1 MKIQIKRDEVSK
13 DTKNHLKFKKK
24 LRKVL
29 MQRDENKFIADTID
43 DYLNGFADFDPLLD
57 WKFRPV
63 CGCECEIEGINLL
76 NYTVKHNNLFKNKG
90 YLLNEYFISSIS
102 DMNDYLEGYEMWLLD
117 DMRIVFTYFFMMI
130 EPRTDS
136 RMIYRYPLGKKI
148 PTDMELDAEDFLDEL
163 DEEIYSLRHPE

>member
-43 DYLNGFADFDPLLD
+43 EYLNGFADFDPLLD

-63 CGCECEIEGINLL
+63 CGCEIEGMEEFSFNL
-76 NYTVKHNNLFKNKG
+76 KHNNLFGNKG
-90 YLLNEYFISSIS
+90 FLLNDFVIAGCCA
-102 DMNDYLEGYEMWLLD
+102 DDFCEGYEMWLLD
-117 DMRIVFTYFFMMI
+117 DIVFTYFCMMSDPI
-130 EPRTDS
+130 SEAS
-136 RMIYRYPLGKKI
+136 MIYRYPSWQ
-148 PTDMELDAEDFLDEL
+148 EDPRR
-163 DEEIYSLRHPE
+163 YGT

>member
-29 MQRDENKFIADTID
+29 MQRDENKFIAEIID

-63 CGCECEIEGINLL
+63 CGCEIEGMDELCFNL
-76 NYTVKHNNLFKNKG
+76 KHNNLFG
-90 YLLNEYFISSIS
+90 TRGFSSMISLSQVAA
-102 DMNDYLEGYEMWLLD
+102 L
-117 DMRIVFTYFFMMI
+117 MMI
-130 EPRTDS
+130 SAKGMRCGCLTICVS
-136 RMIYRYPLGKKI
+136 C
-148 PTDMELDAEDFLDEL
+148 
-163 DEEIYSLRHPE
+163 SLISV